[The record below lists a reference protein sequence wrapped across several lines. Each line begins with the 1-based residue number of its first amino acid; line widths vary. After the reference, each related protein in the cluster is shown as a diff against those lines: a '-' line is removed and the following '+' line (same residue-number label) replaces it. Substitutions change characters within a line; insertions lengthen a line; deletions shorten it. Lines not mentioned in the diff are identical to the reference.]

1 MNGYS
6 VTGSATRAST
16 GNAFIDRMLA
26 NAAAERVA
34 EAKRKAAKKAAT
46 QSEAVTRTVL
56 TAEPSK
62 SVSATVTLAPIP
74 AAVNEPRVKFGEG
87 VATRQAPAQGDAS
100 SLLASMKQAQEAPVP
115 QPVINLLDFF
125 NGLHMQPDEAQLVR
139 EYAIDNARNEAESEA
154 FANARLVDPDK
165 VSVTLTDAAW
175 TLFRAFAS
183 DYARNATTEKAHE
196 LATGDEFGR
205 NGLRDLA
212 AKFYGTLCG
221 HNEDGHPVRVC
232 LGSMW
237 WRTTRSEDVRV
248 ITRVVMEPT
257 AAPDD
262 HTSKTF
268 NRFHVLRRGAVHPD
282 LTAARDDIKLFD
294 DHLLYLTG
302 GCEVTREYVLDWL
315 AHLLQKPD
323 HKPATGL
330 VFVSPAN
337 GTGKSWLFQPLKW
350 MLGPDLVSHTGFD
363 ALFDGNDGPFIGKWL
378 TFMDEVPRPH
388 MMKRMS
394 RDPYA
399 KLKRLTTQ
407 PVTTL
412 RPMYEPAREMRTPCM
427 VIALNEIESLG
438 DVAEGRRFC
447 IAVCHDQPRGKA
459 YYDALFEWSGI
470 QEPGPG
476 IAKLAGYLSKRDISK
491 FDANADAPL
500 TSSKLAVRE
509 SNRSA
514 EADFLDGLIAE
525 RRPPFDKDFGRT
537 EGLLNQIDRSFTP
550 AVRAGMYFNTRTL
563 PRAFKELGH
572 KVIGVDG
579 AYQTTDKASR
589 MHCWRNFEKW
599 DAASRKERNDHL
611 GCDVQPFTVLDGG
624 REQ

>member
-16 GNAFIDRMLA
+16 GNPALDKIM
-26 NAAAERVA
+26 AEVRAVQKA
-34 EAKRKAAKKAAT
+34 EAERKAAKKAAAQT
-46 QSEAVTRTVL
+46 EAVTRTVL

-62 SVSATVTLAPIP
+62 SVSATITLTQP
-74 AAVNEPRVKFGEG
+74 AANEPVGEIQFGKDI
-87 VATRQAPAQGDAS
+87 AQPQTVGNAS
-100 SLLASMKQAQEAPVP
+100 GLLASMKQAQEAPVP
-115 QPVINLLDFF
+115 RPVIDLLGFF
-125 NGLHMQPDEAQLVR
+125 NGLHMEPDEARLMR
-139 EYAIDNARNEAESEA
+139 EYAIENAKDEAESEA

-165 VSVTLTDAAW
+165 VAVTLTDAAW

-257 AAPDD
+257 ATADD

-268 NRFHVLRRGAVHPD
+268 NQFHILRRKAVRPD
-282 LTAARDDIKLFD
+282 LTATREDIKLFD

-302 GCEVTREYVLDWL
+302 GCEVTREYVLNWL

-363 ALFDGNDGPFIGKWL
+363 ALFDGNDGPFIGRWL
-378 TFMDEVPRPH
+378 VFMDEVPRPH
-388 MMKRMS
+388 MMKRMP

-476 IAKLAGYLSKRDISK
+476 VAKLAGYLSKRDISK

-514 EADFLDGLIAE
+514 EADFLDGLIEE

-537 EGLLNQIDRSFTP
+537 ESLLRQLDTLFPP
-550 AVRAGMYFNTRTL
+550 AVLRGMNFTTRSL
-563 PRAFKELGH
+563 PRALKELGH

-579 AYQTTDKASR
+579 TYRTTDKGSR

-611 GCDVQPFTVLDGG
+611 GGDVQPFTVLDGG
-624 REQ
+624 RDS